1 MCAARL
7 ELEKLTLCERLFLME
22 CDMPF
27 ESVTTVASVDAGEEV
42 GTVDAMENRS
52 GLWRQSPVG

>member
-7 ELEKLTLCERLFLME
+7 ELEKLTLCEPLFLME

-27 ESVTTVASVDAGEEV
+27 ESATTIASVDAGEKV

-52 GLWRQSPVG
+52 RLWRQSPVG